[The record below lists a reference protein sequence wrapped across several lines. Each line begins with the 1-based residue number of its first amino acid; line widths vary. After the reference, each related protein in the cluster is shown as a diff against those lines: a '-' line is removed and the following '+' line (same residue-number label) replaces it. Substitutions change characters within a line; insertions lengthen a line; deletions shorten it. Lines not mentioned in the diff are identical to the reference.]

1 MDISNKF
8 SLVDFLAY
16 FFPGIISTLG
26 LFLLLLLTPLGT
38 LLTLLPT
45 DLVTG
50 IILLTISYVI
60 GVVLSGFAEITFR
73 TGVKFKSCLWVKS
86 ERILRTRAKF
96 KPRLWIKAVIPIAE
110 FREEIISAFSTM
122 FEEDKE
128 TKVEWSDAHF
138 YICRSLVFEFM
149 PGLAQLIQ
157 RQSSL
162 RQLRMNLIPAVT
174 ICSIVGVGW
183 GIRAINS
190 TMPVWGYALTISSA
204 ILWLLVVGTIINRMN
219 RNEEREVREVLTAFL
234 AGYEKGLFER
244 QESRTS
250 NKEKMI

>member
-1 MDISNKF
+1 MDISNRF

-16 FFPGIISTLG
+16 FFPGLISTLG
-26 LFLLLLLTPLGT
+26 LSLLLLLTPLGT
-38 LLTLLPT
+38 SLTLLPANFA
-45 DLVTG
+45 TG

-60 GVVLSGFAEITFR
+60 GVVLSGFAEIILR
-73 TGVKFKSCLWVKS
+73 KGAKPESRLWVK
-86 ERILRTRAKF
+86 A
-96 KPRLWIKAVIPIAE
+96 AIPIPE
-110 FREEIISAFSTM
+110 FREEIISAFSTI
-122 FEEDKE
+122 FEEE
-128 TKVEWSDAHF
+128 TKAEWSATHF

-174 ICSIVGVGW
+174 ILSIVGVGW
-183 GIRAINS
+183 GIRAINN
-190 TMPVWGYALTISSA
+190 TMPVWGYGLAISSV
-204 ILWLLVVGTIINRMN
+204 ILWFPIVATIINRMN

-234 AGYEKGLFER
+234 AGYKKGLFEK
-244 QESRTS
+244 QESRIP